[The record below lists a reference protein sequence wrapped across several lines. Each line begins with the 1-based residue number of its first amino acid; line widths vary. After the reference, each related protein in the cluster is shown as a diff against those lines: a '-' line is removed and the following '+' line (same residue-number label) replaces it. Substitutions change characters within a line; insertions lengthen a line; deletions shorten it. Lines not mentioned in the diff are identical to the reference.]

1 MPARRTAYDSG
12 MSSLS
17 VGPDRRSG
25 DVPDGRMPSGV
36 DRAITWLSLWW
47 MASPLILF
55 APAIARA
62 MGFPWVMEEFGS
74 IFWWAAPTGAMV
86 APATGLVVARIGR
99 RQKALRRF
107 IIMATLSS
115 ALVLA
120 AWVFGVLLAEC
131 PDGYHC

>member
-1 MPARRTAYDSG
+1 
-12 MSSLS
+12 
-17 VGPDRRSG
+17 
-25 DVPDGRMPSGV
+25 MPSGV

-86 APATGLVVARIGR
+86 APVTGLVVARIGR

>member
-1 MPARRTAYDSG
+1 M
-12 MSSLS
+12 
-17 VGPDRRSG
+17 
-25 DVPDGRMPSGV
+25 
-36 DRAITWLSLWW
+36 ITWLSLWW

-86 APATGLVVARIGR
+86 APATGLVVACIGH

-107 IIMATLSS
+107 TIMATLSG
-115 ALVLA
+115 ALVLTG
-120 AWVFGVLLAEC
+120 WVFGVLLAEC